1 MKRMTNWMTRA
12 LLAATM
18 TFGLAGGCDHGE
30 PSIDQASAES
40 RGKPAEPGPERDVE
54 QCTGVDADG
63 NVFVYDGPCN
73 DDCDDEW

>member
-1 MKRMTNWMTRA
+1 MKRTMNLMTRA

-18 TFGLAGGCDHGE
+18 TLGLAGGCDLGE
-30 PSIDQASAES
+30 RSIDQASAES
-40 RGKPAEPGPERDVE
+40 RGRPDKPHPKQDVE

-63 NVFVYDGPCN
+63 NVFVYDGPCI